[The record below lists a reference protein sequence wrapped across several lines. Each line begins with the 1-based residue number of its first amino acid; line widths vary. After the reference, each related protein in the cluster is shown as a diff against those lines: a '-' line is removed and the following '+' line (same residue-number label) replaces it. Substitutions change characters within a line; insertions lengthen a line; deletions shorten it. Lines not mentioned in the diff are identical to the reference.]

1 MTEKILLGFQ
11 VPSGEPFY
19 LNLHHLV
26 ITGMT
31 ELSGKTTA
39 IEALIERSGLRAI
52 VFKTKRGEKGFER
65 VGRSLPLY
73 FKERSDWQYVSSLI
87 EATLREKMKFER
99 SWIIRACKGARTL
112 RDVYAQV
119 KEFLK
124 KERLRALDRSIFTNL
139 QAYLELVLPSIE
151 QLEFTD
157 KLEIGPGV
165 NVMDLEDLY
174 AKPEVQALI
183 IRSVMEYILEYERDI
198 IVVVPE
204 CWKFLPQG
212 RGSPVKIFFERF
224 IREGATIN
232 NYLWLDSQDIA
243 GVDKTP
249 LRQVDNWI
257 LGRQKETH
265 EVDRT
270 IDAIP
275 LPKAEKPKPLEI
287 RRLKV
292 GHFIAACG
300 DTVKL
305 VYVLPAGVP
314 EEVGRKV
321 AVGEMTPEHVRDRYL
336 KVKKEDE
343 DLVYK
348 EKYEALKRTRDERV
362 ERYKTEVIQF
372 NETIKDL
379 RKKLADQKS
388 PEEIEELRK
397 TITQLNDQLAKL
409 RTSHENLREWKGKLI
424 RQVGA
429 LESENA
435 SLKEAL
441 ESSEKIREVFSELI
455 QGELKRLEWEPYKK
469 GTAGLEPGA
478 PSEIVVVKE
487 QPALA
492 VETLRKPLTLSQA
505 DLLGRIAIVYAE
517 ELLPP
522 DKAFTVRHLNRIME
536 QRFGRKEAY
545 ANFPKVLTD
554 FVAWGFFEKIRAG
567 NRWDYRLKMKPE
579 EAREKGLLKTVEK
592 VEA

>member
-1 MTEKILLGFQ
+1 MSEKILLGFE
-11 VPSGEPFY
+11 VSSGEPFY
-19 LNLHHLV
+19 LDLHHLV

-65 VGRSLPLY
+65 VGRLLPLY
-73 FKERSDWQYVSSLI
+73 FNERSDWQYVSSLI

-99 SWIIRACKGARTL
+99 SWIIRACKGAKTL
-112 RDVYAQV
+112 RDVYTRV

-139 QAYLELVLPSIE
+139 QAYLELVLPPIE

-174 AKPEVQALI
+174 SKPEVQALI
-183 IRSVMEYILEYERDI
+183 IRSVMEFILEHERDI

-257 LGRQKETH
+257 LGRQRETH

-270 IDAIP
+270 IATIP
-275 LPKAEKPKPLEI
+275 LPKTEKPKRLEI

-300 DTVKL
+300 DKVKL

-321 AVGEMTPEHVRDRYL
+321 ATGKLTPEYVRDKFLVSRL
-336 KVKKEDE
+336 KEDE
-343 DLVYK
+343 ELY
-348 EKYEALKRTRDERV
+348 RQR
-362 ERYKTEVIQF
+362 F
-372 NETIKDL
+372 
-379 RKKLADQKS
+379 
-388 PEEIEELRK
+388 EELEKKFKHLEAEHQKLLAERERLQK
-397 TITQLNDQLAKL
+397 IPKVEPVEIQRLKAKL
-409 RTSHENLREWKGKLI
+409 QQLKTSHENLREWKDKLI
-424 RQVGA
+424 QQVGN
-429 LESENA
+429 LKTENA
-435 SLKEAL
+435 ALKQELEGFQEFRAAL
-441 ESSEKIREVFSELI
+441 AKILPTRVQI
-455 QGELKRLEWEPYKK
+455 PA
-469 GTAGLEPGA
+469 GTPSAEI
-478 PSEIVVVKE
+478 PSEISASVE
-487 QPALA
+487 QPAITI
-492 VETLRKPLTLSQA
+492 VKERQPLTLKQA
-505 DLLGRIAIVYAE
+505 DLEGRIAIVYAE
-517 ELLPP
+517 NLLPSK
-522 DKAFTVRHLNRIME
+522 KAFSTRQLNRIME
-536 QRFGRKEAY
+536 SRFGTKE
-545 ANFPKVLTD
+545 FPGHFAKVLAK
-554 FVAWGFFEKIRAG
+554 FVAWGYLEKVRAG
-567 NRWDYRLKMKPE
+567 TRWDYRVKMSSK
-579 EAREKGLLKTVEK
+579 EAKEKGLLKEVS
-592 VEA
+592 